1 MPLIGSL
8 PAPITSAP
16 LVILI
21 YVVLI
26 LMVGS
31 ALASVVLRNLLYAVG
46 AFAATMLLVAILY
59 LTIAPVLLFA
69 FQLLVFTTVS
79 AALLIGL
86 LRQTSGLTASRV
98 GPLSREWIIG
108 AGVAAAFFALVGVVL
123 AVTNWPVHTCCAL
136 PESFTSTLGT
146 TYIVGIWTLAILLA
160 SAALGC
166 GLMLIAP
173 ATSTL
178 PTARGGGRT
187 RAPSRKGR
195 EIGTR

>member
-1 MPLIGSL
+1 LIGAV
-8 PAPITSAP
+8 PQPISSAP

-26 LMVGS
+26 LMVGC

-79 AALLIGL
+79 SALLIGL

-108 AGVAAAFFALVGVVL
+108 AGVAGAFFALLGVVL
-123 AVTNWPVHTCCAL
+123 AVTSWPVRACCAL
-136 PESFTSTLGT
+136 PESFTYALGT
-146 TYIVGIWTLAILLA
+146 TYVVGVWTLAILLG
-160 SAALGC
+160 SAALGS
-166 GLMLIAP
+166 GLLLASTTVVTRAKTP
-173 ATSTL
+173 SPTL
-178 PTARGGGRT
+178 PTRGRELGGR
-187 RAPSRKGR
+187 GR
-195 EIGTR
+195 RR